1 MGAGM
6 GAGRVRS
13 KGPLLGS
20 LLALAASAS
29 LAQEP
34 GEEGLQ
40 RLKALMDTPVISA
53 TKTSHPASEAPG
65 VMTIITAQDIQ
76 ESGART
82 LADLLKRI
90 PGVQVADNRANV
102 LMVWIRGVTT
112 TYNERVLLVIDGV
125 PKRDATLS
133 EWAPDERL
141 DLQNVTRIEVIRGPG
156 SALHGGNAFG
166 GVISIYTK
174 DYQPNQTLKVTG
186 GSEGTAE
193 LAFQGGGLGESGRT
207 ILYSGRAFKT
217 DGYAS
222 ERGLKGAPSDNTNAR
237 SSRNL
242 QASGDLG
249 AGFGFHLTYG
259 DLAYRYPMHEILN
272 ARDAHYTYALG
283 ALSHKLEAGRT
294 AWTNKFYFDNTKIAF
309 HEVVQNADLSLNQVK
324 DQDKQGMV
332 FGLDSQWIWTP
343 KPGRSLLLGANVEKN
358 KATYL
363 EEEWNPSNPSPTHLL
378 HFYNSWFSQHGEGA
392 GRNVARTT
400 NWSAFAEEEEYLF
413 GRTLGITTG
422 VRFDRFEGFGGQT
435 SPRLAIVLQPPD
447 LGTLKLLWGKA
458 FRPPTFRQLY
468 VVRFDGFQPGN
479 PNLKPER
486 AETYELEYG
495 RSLGAHHRVKLGWFD
510 TTLRDAQITIADGQW
525 QSNPIPRKLAGLE
538 LELQTEHWLNGA
550 WIQSISGFVNAAHL
564 LRDYDVTP
572 LGHVDIASVARDTAN
587 AGLTLRSRD
596 FTLFTALNHVGRR
609 NAGASY
615 DPSKGIIVYTY
626 HSAILPAYQDWK
638 NRDNKGGYTTQDL
651 NLSWN
656 HSAWRGVKLE
666 LTVYNLWDKLHYNP
680 TQDPDTYYDV
690 VMERRRVEF
699 KTTLRF

>member
-1 MGAGM
+1 MGTR
-6 GAGRVRS
+6 RVLWNRL
-13 KGPLLGS
+13 LLGA
-20 LLALAASAS
+20 LLACGSS
-29 LAQEP
+29 LGFSQEP

-112 TYNERVLLVIDGV
+112 TYNERVLLLIDGV

-174 DYQPNQTLKVTG
+174 DYQPDQTLKVTG
-186 GSEGTAE
+186 GTEGTAE
-193 LAFQGGGLGESGRT
+193 LAFQGGGLGENGRS

-242 QASGDLG
+242 QASGSLG
-249 AGFGFHLTYG
+249 NGLGFHLTYG
-259 DLAYRYPMHEILN
+259 DLAYRYPMHEIFN
-272 ARDAHYTYALG
+272 ARDAHYIYALG
-283 ALSHKLEAGRT
+283 ALTHKVEAERS

-309 HEVVQNADLSLNQVK
+309 HEVVQNPDLSLNQVK

-332 FGLDSQWIWTP
+332 FGLDSQWIWSP
-343 KPGRSLLLGANVEKN
+343 KPGRSLLLGANMEQN

-363 EEEWNPSNPSPTHLL
+363 EEEWNPSSPSPIHPL

-400 NWSAFAEEEEYLF
+400 NWSAFAQEEEYLF
-413 GRTLGITTG
+413 ERTLGITTG
-422 VRFDRFEGFGGQT
+422 IRFDQFEGFGGQT
-435 SPRLAIVLQPPD
+435 SPRLAIVFQPPNF
-447 LGTLKLLWGKA
+447 GALKLLWGKA

-486 AETYELEYG
+486 AETVELEYG
-495 RSLGAHHRVKLGWFD
+495 RSLGSHHRVKLGWFD
-510 TTLRDAQITIADGQW
+510 TTIKDAQITIADSQW

-538 LELQTEHWLNGA
+538 LEFQSEHWLNGP
-550 WIQSISGFVNAAHL
+550 WIQTISGFINAAHL
-564 LRDYDVTP
+564 VRSYDVTP
-572 LGHVDIASVARDTAN
+572 LGHVDISSVARDTAN
-587 AGLTLRSRD
+587 VGLTLRSRD
-596 FTLFTALNHVGRR
+596 VTLFTAFNHVGRR

-615 DPSKGIIVYTY
+615 DPSRGVIVYTY
-626 HSAILPAYQDWK
+626 HSAILPAYPSWK
-638 NRDNKGGYTTQDL
+638 DRDNKGGYTTQDL
-651 NLSWN
+651 NLTWN